1 MFQYFRKRTL
11 SFRKHR
17 KHPSGRWNRVISRLS
32 WRLNLS
38 YRNQN
43 LRRDGRR
50 INSPQP
56 PLAPLCV
63 TPSLRGSNRL
73 LPLSRKTNKIVAG
86 SFFLLCWKDEADTP
100 LRAKL
105 SAPLANSFAKVKWY
119 ISFLIHTISFDFY
132 SFYILYMC
140 MCPLG
145 LFPELADYWMNCPPV
160 TFFGLNYI
168 KFLRKQK

>member
-1 MFQYFRKRTL
+1 MIQSFRKRTL
-11 SFRKHR
+11 SFRKH
-17 KHPSGRWNRVISRLS
+17 PSGKQNRVISRLS

-86 SFFLLCWKDEADTP
+86 RRFLPCCKDEADTP

-105 SAPLANSFAKVKWY
+105 STSLANSFAKVKWY
-119 ISFLIHTISFDFY
+119 ISFLIHKFRIW
-132 SFYILYMC
+132 L
-140 MCPLG
+140 
-145 LFPELADYWMNCPPV
+145 LFLLHFIYVRVFSRIASELADYWMNCFRLWPS
-160 TFFGLNYI
+160 LDWI
-168 KFLRKQK
+168 I